1 MRPFELAYG
10 DLRDRLVAAVLR
22 GEKTATT
29 SLHASY
35 LVEDEP
41 LPVTGWYQLID
52 RDDRP
57 IGVVEVVDV
66 DVRRLG
72 DVDNAIAW
80 AEGEGFSD
88 AADWRR
94 AHEHFWRSSNE
105 VDAVTAAMPGWRLD
119 DDALVVI
126 EHFRWRPDLLVTDR
140 LLLRPFTDADGDAF
154 AAINGD
160 PSVMEHFTTGPLTR
174 EQSDGLLSRIN
185 AGFETRGFGLSAVE
199 RMADGAL
206 LGFTGI
212 HHHAWFPNDVEI
224 GWRLARE
231 AWGQGYATEAASAWV
246 GRAFGELALPRLI
259 SVTTPG
265 NARSVAVMERLGFTL
280 WDRTTRGGLDL
291 VIYAT
296 NAPSPRPPLI
306 MNTLP

>member
-1 MRPFELAYG
+1 VRVPPFELAYG
-10 DLRDRLVAAVLR
+10 ALRDRLVAAVLR
-22 GEKTATT
+22 GDKTATT

-35 LVEDEP
+35 LVEDER
-41 LPVTGWYQLID
+41 LPITGLYQLID

-72 DVDNAIAW
+72 DVDDAIAW

-94 AHEHFWRSSNE
+94 AHEDFWRSSNE
-105 VDAVTAAMPGWRLD
+105 VDAVTAAIPGWRLD

-185 AGFETRGFGLSAVE
+185 AGFETHGFGLS
-199 RMADGAL
+199 
-206 LGFTGI
+206 
-212 HHHAWFPNDVEI
+212 
-224 GWRLARE
+224 
-231 AWGQGYATEAASAWV
+231 ASAWV

-265 NARSVAVMERLGFTL
+265 NARSIAVMERLGFTL
-280 WDRTTRGGLDL
+280 WDRTTRDGLDL
-291 VIYAT
+291 VIYART
-296 NAPSPRPPLI
+296 ARVPARP
-306 MNTLP
+306 